1 LTKLAFH
8 TSIIVQQNW
17 LKCESEH
24 MKDGII
30 IGIDAGTSVMKSVA
44 FTTDGRQLAVA
55 AIPNHYVT
63 LPDGGVEQDMAR
75 TWADAAAT
83 LKQLSETIPDLASRV
98 VAVSVTAQGDG
109 MWLVDK
115 DGEPVGPATIWLD
128 SRAASIVED
137 YVGTEN
143 YAAHY
148 QRTGTGLTVVQMSG
162 KLAWMQRHRPQAL
175 AKASH
180 AFHCKDWLYFKLTG
194 DRATDPSEANFTF
207 GNFRTRGYQPDILDD
222 LGVGNAKVLLPP
234 IVDGTMAC
242 GSLNAAA
249 AKASGLK
256 AGTPVCLGYIDVVC
270 TGLGGGLFDP
280 TGQSGCTIVGSTGMH
295 MVLRPDANDVQLNA
309 EKSGFTMAFPAPGM
323 VSQMQSNLAA
333 TLNIDWLLDVA
344 RGVLSSEGV
353 ERSRG
358 DLLKGLDD
366 KLLARE
372 PAKLLYHPYISRA
385 GERGPFM
392 NLSAR
397 AMFNGL
403 DTTTDYYDMMRAV
416 FEGLAFASRDC
427 YAVMGP
433 IPKEIRL
440 TGGAARSKALRLIL
454 ASVLGADVRSVSREE
469 CGAAGTAMIAAVQ
482 QKLFPDMAACA
493 RVWVDPHLGESTK
506 PDQQLSKRYDQIF
519 PHYVEARTVMGPIW
533 RGLRNS

>member
-1 LTKLAFH
+1 M
-8 TSIIVQQNW
+8 QN
-17 LKCESEH
+17 
-24 MKDGII
+24 GII
-30 IGIDAGTSVMKSVA
+30 IGIDAGTSVLKSVA
-44 FTTDGRQLAVA
+44 FSPSGEQLAVA
-55 AIPNHYVT
+55 AIANDYVT
-63 LPDGGVEQDMAR
+63 FPDGGVEQDMTR
-75 TWADAAAT
+75 TWVDAAAS
-83 LKQLSETIPDLASRV
+83 LKQLGEMIPDLAARV
-98 VAVSVTAQGDG
+98 IAISVTGQGDG
-109 MWLVDK
+109 MWLIDRE
-115 DGEPVGPATIWLD
+115 GEPVGPAIIWLD
-128 SRAASIVED
+128 SRAASIVEA
-137 YVGTEN
+137 YVGTDK

-162 KLAWMQRHRPQAL
+162 KLAWMQRHRPEIL
-175 AKASH
+175 ARATH
-180 AFHCKDWLYFKLTG
+180 AFHCKDWLYFKLTD
-194 DRATDPSEANFTF
+194 DRVTDPSEANFTF
-207 GNFRTRGYQPDILDD
+207 GNYRTRDYQPDILDD
-222 LGVGNAKVLLPP
+222 LGVGDAKALLPP
-234 IVDGTMAC
+234 IVDGTMDC
-242 GSLNAAA
+242 GFLSDAA

-256 AGTPVCLGYIDVVC
+256 SGTPVCLGYIDVVC

-295 MVLRPDANDVQLNA
+295 MILRPDANAVQLNA
-309 EKSGFTMAFPAPGM
+309 EKSGFTIAFPVPGM

-344 RGVLSSEGV
+344 RGVLGGEGI
-353 ERSRG
+353 ERSRS
-358 DLLKGLDD
+358 DLLKGMDE

-392 NLSAR
+392 NLAAR

-493 RVWVDPHLGESTK
+493 KIWVDPHLGQSTQ
-506 PDQQLSKRYDQIF
+506 PDGELAKRYNRIF
-519 PHYVEARTVMGPIW
+519 PYYVEARQAMGPIW
-533 RGLRNS
+533 HGLK

>member
-1 LTKLAFH
+1 M
-8 TSIIVQQNW
+8 QN
-17 LKCESEH
+17 
-24 MKDGII
+24 GII
-30 IGIDAGTSVMKSVA
+30 IGIDAGTSVLKSVA
-44 FTTDGRQLAVA
+44 FSTSGEQLAVA
-55 AIPNHYVT
+55 AIPNDYVT
-63 LPDGGVEQDMAR
+63 LPDGGVEQDMSR

-83 LKQLSETIPDLASRV
+83 LKQLGEMIPDLAARV
-98 VAVSVTAQGDG
+98 IAISVTGQGDG
-109 MWLVDK
+109 LWLVDRQ
-115 DGEPVGPATIWLD
+115 GEPVGPATIWLD

-137 YVGTEN
+137 YVDRPE
-143 YAAHY
+143 YDAHY
-148 QRTGTGLTVVQMSG
+148 HRTGTGLSVVQMSG
-162 KLAWMQRHRPQAL
+162 KLAWMQRHRPEVL
-175 AKASH
+175 ARATD
-180 AFHCKDWLYFKLTG
+180 AFHCKDWLYYKLTG
-194 DRATDPSEANFTF
+194 GRVTDPSEANFSF
-207 GNFRTRGYQPDILDD
+207 GNYRTRNYQPDILDD
-222 LGVGNAKVLLPP
+222 LGVGHAKALLPP
-234 IVDGTMAC
+234 IVDGTLEC
-242 GSLNAAA
+242 GFLGEAA

-280 TGQSGCTIVGSTGMH
+280 SGQSGCTIVGSTGMH
-295 MVLRPDANDVQLNA
+295 MVLRPDANEVQLNV
-309 EKSGFTMAFPAPGM
+309 EKSGFTIAFPAPGM

-344 RGVLSSEGV
+344 RGVLSGEGV

-358 DLLKGLDD
+358 DLLKGMDE

-372 PAKLLYHPYISRA
+372 PAKLMYHPYISRA

-416 FEGLAFASRDC
+416 FEGLAFAARDC
-427 YAVMGP
+427 YAAMGP

-440 TGGAARSKALRLIL
+440 TGGAARSKALRLIF

-482 QKLFPDMAACA
+482 RKLFPDMAACA
-493 RVWVDPHLGESTK
+493 KVWVDPHLGQSTK
-506 PDQQLSKRYDQIF
+506 PDDALAARYDKIF
-519 PHYVEARTVMGPIW
+519 PYYVDARKVMGPIW
-533 RGLRNS
+533 PGLR